1 MTAYDDT
8 MGNDLLRKLPS
19 VDRILNSDHSRSLQE
34 NAGKSLF
41 LLCLREELDRLRER
55 ILNGETLPVD
65 EQSILENVRE
75 RVDQEKNP
83 ALCRVINATGI
94 ILHTGL
100 GRAVLPPDALAAIST
115 EQKGYSLLEVDR
127 ETGDRSMRETE
138 IVRLLKELTG
148 AEAATVVN
156 NNAGA
161 TLIALATLAREKEV
175 IVSRG
180 QLVEIGGS
188 FRIPDVMEQSG
199 AKLVEVGTTNKTNIQ
214 DYEKAITS
222 ETALLLKVHTSNY
235 KIIGFTHTPSLDEM
249 IELGNRHNIKVMDD
263 LGSGAL
269 VDLTPYGIL
278 DEPLVQQSVESG
290 AEVITFS
297 GDKLLGGPQAGLIVG
312 KKKSIEAIRRH
323 PLYRALRV
331 DKLNL
336 TALEATLKLYLN
348 PEQLRTTHPTLQMI
362 SAPVDEMEKRALELA
377 SQLQPLADWDVQ
389 VGKSTSEIGGGSVPT
404 QGLPTRVVTVK
415 HSSLSPDQ
423 VSDRLRKN
431 IPCIFTRVQQ
441 DRVLLDVRTLQKG
454 DRKDLVDAFT
464 RITSYA

>member
-1 MTAYDDT
+1 MA
-8 MGNDLLRKLPS
+8 NDLLRKLPS
-19 VDRILNSDHSRSLQE
+19 VDRILNSSHSQALQE
-34 NAGKSLF
+34 SAGKSLF
-41 LLCLREELDRLRER
+41 LLCLREELDKLRDR
-55 ILNGETLPVD
+55 IRKGETLPVD
-65 EQSILENVRE
+65 EKSILENVRE
-75 RVDQEKNP
+75 RVEREKSP

-100 GRAVLPPDALAAIST
+100 GRAILPPEAIAAISA

-161 TLIALATLAREKEV
+161 TLIALATLARGKEV

-249 IELGNRHNIKVMDD
+249 IGLGNR
-263 LGSGAL
+263 
-269 VDLTPYGIL
+269 
-278 DEPLVQQSVESG
+278 
-290 AEVITFS
+290 
-297 GDKLLGGPQAGLIVG
+297 
-312 KKKSIEAIRRH
+312 
-323 PLYRALRV
+323 
-331 DKLNL
+331 
-336 TALEATLKLYLN
+336 
-348 PEQLRTTHPTLQMI
+348 
-362 SAPVDEMEKRALELA
+362 
-377 SQLQPLADWDVQ
+377 
-389 VGKSTSEIGGGSVPT
+389 
-404 QGLPTRVVTVK
+404 
-415 HSSLSPDQ
+415 
-423 VSDRLRKN
+423 
-431 IPCIFTRVQQ
+431 
-441 DRVLLDVRTLQKG
+441 
-454 DRKDLVDAFT
+454 
-464 RITSYA
+464 

>member
-8 MGNDLLRKLPS
+8 MANDLLRKLPS

-41 LLCLREELDRLRER
+41 LLCLREEMDRLRER

-75 RVDQEKNP
+75 RVDRKKNP

-100 GRAVLPPDALAAIST
+100 GRAVLPPDALAAISS

-161 TLIALATLAREKEV
+161 TLIALATLARKKEV

-235 KIIGFTHTPSLDEM
+235 KIVGFTHTPSLDEM
-249 IELGNRHNIKVMDD
+249 VELGNHHNIKVMDD

-278 DEPLVQQSVESG
+278 DEPLVQQSIESG

-312 KKKSIEAIRRH
+312 KKESIEAIRRH

-377 SQLQPLADWDVQ
+377 TQLQPLADWDVQ

-404 QGLPTRVVTVK
+404 QGLPTRVVSVK

-431 IPCIFTRVQQ
+431 QPCIFTRVQQ

-464 RITSYA
+464 RITS